1 MQIGQVIRKYRKEQN
16 LTQEEM
22 ANRLGVTAPAVNK
35 WENGNSCPD
44 IMMLAPLARLLHISL
59 DTLLCY
65 EEEPSDEEIR
75 EIVQEATRLFSER
88 TYEEAFLWIR
98 EKIETYPD
106 CKMLIW
112 NLACLLDAQRLV
124 NDVPESEKYD
134 EFILDCYER
143 VLESEDQK
151 VKRRAAAS
159 LTAYC
164 MRKDEYEKAQK
175 YLAYYAEQDPERKI
189 WQAQIYEKTGKRNEA
204 YRAYE
209 ELLFSGYQIL
219 SLVFHNIFMLAM
231 EEQDMDKAQKMVAKQ
246 QETAELFEMG
256 PYYEASPGL
265 ELAVAK
271 QDADAVI
278 DILGKMLAGVDRMM
292 SFTEAELYQ
301 HMKFKKTETA
311 FLEKMKKT
319 LIACLKNDET
329 MAFMKEDERFLKV
342 IQR

>member
-1 MQIGQVIRKYRKEQN
+1 M
-16 LTQEEM
+16 
-22 ANRLGVTAPAVNK
+22 
-35 WENGNSCPD
+35 
-44 IMMLAPLARLLHISL
+44 
-59 DTLLCY
+59 
-65 EEEPSDEEIR
+65 
-75 EIVQEATRLFSER
+75 QEATRLFSER

-106 CKMLIW
+106 CKMLIL
-112 NLACLLDAQRLV
+112 NLAGLVDAQRLV
-124 NDVPESEKYD
+124 NDVPQSEKYD

-151 VKRRAAAS
+151 VKRCAAAL

-231 EEQDMDKAQKMVAKQ
+231 EEQDMDKAQKMAAKQ
-246 QETAELFEMG
+246 QETA
-256 PYYEASPGL
+256 S
-265 ELAVAK
+265 
-271 QDADAVI
+271 
-278 DILGKMLAGVDRMM
+278 
-292 SFTEAELYQ
+292 
-301 HMKFKKTETA
+301 
-311 FLEKMKKT
+311 LEKMKK
-319 LIACLKNDET
+319 L
-329 MAFMKEDERFLKV
+329 
-342 IQR
+342 

>member
-22 ANRLGVTAPAVNK
+22 ANQLGVTAPAVNK

-98 EKIETYPD
+98 GKIETYPD

-112 NLACLLDAQRLV
+112 SLACLLDAQRLV
-124 NDVPESEKYD
+124 NDVPQSEKYD

-151 VKRRAAAS
+151 VKRCAAAL

-231 EEQDMDKAQKMVAKQ
+231 EEQDMDKAQKMAAKQ
-246 QETAELFEMG
+246 QETA
-256 PYYEASPGL
+256 S
-265 ELAVAK
+265 
-271 QDADAVI
+271 
-278 DILGKMLAGVDRMM
+278 
-292 SFTEAELYQ
+292 
-301 HMKFKKTETA
+301 
-311 FLEKMKKT
+311 LEKMKKT

-329 MAFMKEDERFLKV
+329 MAFMKEDERFLEV
-342 IQR
+342 LQR